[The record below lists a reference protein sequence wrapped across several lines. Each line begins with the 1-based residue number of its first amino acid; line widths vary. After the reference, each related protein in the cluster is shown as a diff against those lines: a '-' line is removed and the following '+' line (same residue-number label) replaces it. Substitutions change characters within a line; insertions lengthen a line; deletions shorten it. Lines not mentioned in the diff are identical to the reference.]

1 MKCHPCKTSNVPAKG
16 TPYPGYCDA
25 CGWTI
30 TDKGALAAVSPEA
43 ISIVAMGDAFDAWN
57 VGSVS
62 TDAHAGDVLRRIDEE
77 VRRRSKPAT

>member
-1 MKCHPCKTSNVPAKG
+1 MNCQNCTATNAPRKG
-16 TPYPGYCDA
+16 TPMRGYCDA
-25 CGWTI
+25 CGWAI

-43 ISIVAMGDAFDAWN
+43 ISIVATGDAFDTWN

-62 TDAHAGDVLRRIDEE
+62 SDAHAGDVLRRIDEE